1 MTQRSKFAAQVPS
14 GIGEAFARLV
24 QVADEDPEAERMVE
38 DLLAVVVEATA
49 GWRRKAAIPA
59 NEREAWEVVGARFS
73 TEASAGARTRRLSAY
88 ADLVANSVQGDA
100 AVADLLGVD
109 RTRIS
114 QRLGERSLYSF
125 QSGEERLYPRW
136 QFVDHK
142 VLRGLKTV
150 LGALDPA
157 LHPLVVD
164 HWFTT
169 PSVDLEAGD
178 EPMAPVT
185 WLETG
190 GSPERLV
197 ELIPG
202 A

>member
-1 MTQRSKFAAQVPS
+1 MTQRSNFAAQVPS
-14 GIGEAFARLV
+14 GIGEAFAQLV
-24 QVADEDPEAERMVE
+24 QVADQDPEAERMIE
-38 DLLAVVVEATA
+38 ELLGVVVEATA
-49 GWRRKAAIPA
+49 GWRMKAAFPA
-59 NEREAWEVVGARFS
+59 PEREAWEAMGARFG
-73 TEASAGARTRRLSAY
+73 TEASGAARARRLSAY
-88 ADLVANSVQGDA
+88 ADLIANSVHGDA
-100 AVADLLGVD
+100 AVADLLQVD

-114 QRLGERSLYSF
+114 QRVGERSLYSF
-125 QSGEERLYPRW
+125 QSGDDRLYPRW

-150 LGALDPA
+150 LSALDPA

-169 PSVDLEAGD
+169 PSVDLEVGD
-178 EPMAPVT
+178 EPMTPVA

-190 GSPERLV
+190 GSPEHLV
-197 ELIPG
+197 ELVPG

>member
-1 MTQRSKFAAQVPS
+1 
-14 GIGEAFARLV
+14 
-24 QVADEDPEAERMVE
+24 MVVG
-38 DLLAVVVEATA
+38 LLGVVTHELECWREKAVLPQEE
-49 GWRRKAAIPA
+49 K
-59 NEREAWEVVGARFS
+59 EAWEAVGARFD
-73 TEASAGARTRRLSAY
+73 TVA
-88 ADLVANSVQGDA
+88 VANARSHRIGAHAELIANSIQGDA

-114 QRLGERSLYSF
+114 QRLGERSLYAF
-125 QSGEERLYPRW
+125 PSGDERLYPRW
-136 QFVDHK
+136 QFTGHK
-142 VLRGLKTV
+142 TLLGLKTV

-169 PSVDLEAGD
+169 PSVDLEVGD
-178 EPMAPVT
+178 EDMTPRA

-190 GSPERLV
+190 GDPERLV
-197 ELIPG
+197 QLIPG

>member
-1 MTQRSKFAAQVPS
+1 VPV
-14 GIGEAFARLV
+14 GVGTALTRLIE
-24 QVADEDPEAERMVE
+24 VADQDPEAERLVVG
-38 DLLAVVVEATA
+38 LLGVVTQELECWREKAVLPQEE
-49 GWRRKAAIPA
+49 KAAW
-59 NEREAWEVVGARFS
+59 EAVGARFDPDALAKARS
-73 TEASAGARTRRLSAY
+73 HRIGAH
-88 ADLVANSVQGDA
+88 ADLFANSIQGDA

-125 QSGEERLYPRW
+125 QSGDERLYPRW

-142 VLRGLKTV
+142 TLRGLKTV

-164 HWFTT
+164 HWFRT
-169 PSVDLEAGD
+169 PDVDLAVNEESMSPLA
-178 EPMAPVT
+178 

-190 GSPERLV
+190 GDPARLV
-197 ELIPG
+197 SLVPG